1 MSELESTEKHNT
13 ERAQL
18 VVEAPIVIPQDDP
31 HQDPTRYHVLYILG
45 FGIAG
50 AIVTNMTLLLYFV
63 SLHASG

>member
-13 ERAQL
+13 ELAQL
-18 VVEAPIVIPQDDP
+18 VVETPIVIPQDDP
-31 HQDPTRYHVLYILG
+31 QQDPAYHVLYILG